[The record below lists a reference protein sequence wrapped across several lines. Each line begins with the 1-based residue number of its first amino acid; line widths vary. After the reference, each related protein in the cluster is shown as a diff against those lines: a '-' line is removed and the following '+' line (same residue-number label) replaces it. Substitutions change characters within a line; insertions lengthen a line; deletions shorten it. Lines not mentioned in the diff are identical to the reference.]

1 MNLPNKITVARI
13 VMIFIFLIVCNVDG
27 YIAVKFGEEIGKVW
41 RVTGL
46 VFAILAGFTD
56 ILDGYIARKYNLVTD
71 FGRLMDPLADKIFM
85 ATTFIMLVDKQIL
98 SGWVAVVVLSREFL
112 VTGLRLLATNK
123 GEVISADVTGKLKTS
138 LQMAFLA
145 IGGSVW
151 VGWFTKKDIILLWDI
166 SVWVIVV
173 VTVYS
178 GVSYFFRFRHL
189 YLSGSFPKTGKEK
202 TNQV

>member
-27 YIAVKFGEEIGKVW
+27 YISDKFGDEIGKVW
-41 RVTGL
+41 RITGV
-46 VFAILAGFTD
+46 VFAMLAGLTD

-98 SGWVAVVVLSREFL
+98 AGWVAVVVLSREFL
-112 VTGLRLLATNK
+112 VTGLRMLAANK

-138 LQMAFLA
+138 LQMAFVV
-145 IGGSVW
+145 IGGSFWVLGWKGTQMMHVVW
-151 VGWFTKKDIILLWDI
+151 AWWLWEISKWIII
-166 SVWVIVV
+166 V

-178 GVSYFFRFRHL
+178 GLSYFIRFSHL
-189 YLSGSFPKTGKEK
+189 YLSDKSKQEK
-202 TNQV
+202 